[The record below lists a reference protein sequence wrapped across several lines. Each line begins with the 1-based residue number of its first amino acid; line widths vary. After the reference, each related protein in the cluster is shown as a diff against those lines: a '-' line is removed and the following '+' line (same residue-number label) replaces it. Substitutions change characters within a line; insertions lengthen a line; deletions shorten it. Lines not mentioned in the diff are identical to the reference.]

1 MPYFEFTIST
11 KRNEELIDIT
21 AKIEEIVNNSRIKD
35 GIIHIFIPHATAGII
50 LNESADPNIKTDF
63 LNALEKAVP
72 KRANYLHDH
81 IDRNASAHI
90 RSAIVGSSITI
101 PLKNGGMILGTWQ
114 SIMFCEFDG
123 PRRTRKIIVQ
133 IIESRENNED

>member
-35 GIIHIFIPHATAGII
+35 GIVHIFIPHATAGII

-133 IIESRENNED
+133 IIESQETDED

>member
-11 KRNEELIDIT
+11 RRNEELIDIT

-35 GIIHIFIPHATAGII
+35 GIVHIFIPHATAGII

>member
-11 KRNEELIDIT
+11 NRNEELIDIT
-21 AKIEEIVNNSRIKD
+21 TKIEEIVHNSRIKD
-35 GIIHIFIPHATAGII
+35 GIVHIFIPHATAGII
-50 LNESADPNIKTDF
+50 LNESADPNIKIDF

-72 KRANYLHDH
+72 KRANYLHDR

-90 RSAIVGSSITI
+90 RSAIVGSNITI
-101 PLKNGGMILGTWQ
+101 PLKNGRMILGTWQ

-123 PRRTRKIIVQ
+123 PRRTRRIIVQ
-133 IIESRENNED
+133 IIESRETNED